1 MTDPMPNEP
10 VQSPTDNWL
19 EPGKTNI
26 QLIYILYLVSFV
38 VGITSI
44 VGVVMAYLN
53 QDKAMGW
60 MQSHYTWAIR
70 TFWIGILYG
79 VISLLLTVVFIG
91 FLGMLATVIWVIIR
105 CVVGLQKAANREPID
120 DPRKWLI

>member
-1 MTDPMPNEP
+1 MADPMSNES
-10 VQSPTDNWL
+10 VRSPDDNWL

-26 QLIYILYLVSFV
+26 QLVYILYLLSFV

-44 VGVVMAYLN
+44 VGVVIAYLN
-53 QDKAMGW
+53 KTKATGW

-79 VISLLLTVVFIG
+79 FISLMLTVVFIG
-91 FLGMLATVIWVIIR
+91 FLGMLATIIWVVVR
-105 CVVGLQKAANREPID
+105 CVVGLQKAGNQEPIA
-120 DPRKWLI
+120 DPYKWLI

>member
-10 VQSPTDNWL
+10 VRSPGDNWL

-26 QLIYILYLVSFV
+26 QLIYLLYLASFV

-44 VGVVMAYLN
+44 IGVVIAYLN
-53 QDKAMGW
+53 KDKATGW
-60 MQSHYTWAIR
+60 MQSHYIWAIR

-79 VISLLLTVVFIG
+79 VISLLLTFLLIG
-91 FLGMLATVIWVIIR
+91 FLGMIATLIWVVIR
-105 CVVGLQKAANREPID
+105 CVIGLQKAGNQQPID

>member
-10 VQSPTDNWL
+10 MQSQTDNWL

-53 QDKAMGW
+53 QGKATGW
-60 MQSHYTWAIR
+60 MQSHYTWAVR

-79 VISLLLTVVFIG
+79 FISLLLTFVFIG
-91 FLGMLATVIWVIIR
+91 FLGMLATIIWVVIR
-105 CVVGLQKAANREPID
+105 CVVGLQKAGNREPIV

>member
-1 MTDPMPNEP
+1 MSNEP
-10 VQSPTDNWL
+10 VRSPDDNWL

-26 QLIYILYLVSFV
+26 QLVYILYLLSFV

-44 VGVVMAYLN
+44 VGVVIAYLN
-53 QDKAMGW
+53 KTKATGW

-79 VISLLLTVVFIG
+79 FISLMLTVVFIG
-91 FLGMLATVIWVIIR
+91 FLGMLATIIWVVVR
-105 CVVGLQKAANREPID
+105 CVVGLQKAGNQEPIA
-120 DPRKWLI
+120 DPYKWLI